1 MCPFDDHMNK
11 CLRVSGFHHNLISL
25 NHSDEYH
32 DLLVEQRQCAL
43 EHMVAGGGVKR
54 NLHWVR

>member
-1 MCPFDDHMNK
+1 MNK
-11 CLRVSGFHHNLISL
+11 CLRVSGVRNNLRNL
-25 NHSDEYH
+25 NYSGAYH

-43 EHMVAGGGVKR
+43 EHMVAESGVKR